1 MQKVVPLSTWTDLTS
16 REAAPT
22 KSVFP
27 SDAHVVIYRPAQSPM
42 TSRRA
47 RLPQW
52 KLRFERRAAPYIE
65 PLMGWT
71 ADDDTLSQVELSFPS
86 IECAIAYARRQ
97 GLQYTVRGVPEWEAK
112 PFLISDNRRSGEA
125 PATIQRRQRLGWVER
140 TLGPDVLGQSGPGN
154 PAVTYS
160 DPQDVLRDPTL
171 TEEEKSNVLRRWA
184 LDAYQIE
191 INHSKTKL
199 LDEPSRLQQVIDALL
214 DLEDPHL
221 AGALFQKSKRRDD
234 GGAVLPPGLAA

>member
-1 MQKVVPLSTWTDLTS
+1 
-16 REAAPT
+16 
-22 KSVFP
+22 
-27 SDAHVVIYRPAQSPM
+27 
-42 TSRRA
+42 
-47 RLPQW
+47 
-52 KLRFERRAAPYIE
+52 
-65 PLMGWT
+65 MGWT
-71 ADDDTLSQVELSFPS
+71 ADDDTLSQVELCFPS
-86 IECAIAYARRQ
+86 MESAIAYARRQ
-97 GLQYTVRGVPEWEAK
+97 GLQYTVQGVPEREAK

-125 PATIQRRQRLGWVER
+125 PATVRQRRRRLEWIER
-140 TLGPDVLGQSGPGN
+140 TVGPDMLGQSGPGN

-191 INHSKTKL
+191 IEHSKDQL
-199 LDEPSRLQQVIDALL
+199 LAEPSRLQQVIDALL

-221 AGALFQKSKRRDD
+221 AGALFQKGKRRDD

>member
-27 SDAHVVIYRPAQSPM
+27 SDAHAVIYRPAQSPM

-47 RLPQW
+47 HLPQW
-52 KLRFERRAAPYIE
+52 KLRFERRSAPYIE

-86 IECAIAYARRQ
+86 IESAIAYARRQ
-97 GLQYTVRGVPEWEAK
+97 GLQYTVQGVPEQEAK

-125 PATIQRRQRLGWVER
+125 PATVRQRRRRLEWVER
-140 TLGPDVLGQSGPGN
+140 TLGPDVTGRAGPVGKLIR
-154 PAVTYS
+154 
-160 DPQDVLRDPTL
+160 PQLI
-171 TEEEKSNVLRRWA
+171 
-184 LDAYQIE
+184 QIL
-191 INHSKTKL
+191 KT
-199 LDEPSRLQQVIDALL
+199 SCGI
-214 DLEDPHL
+214 PH
-221 AGALFQKSKRRDD
+221 
-234 GGAVLPPGLAA
+234 